1 MKLLLALHCGT
12 NRFSQ
17 RRFAGGRVDYWTP
30 IRRSYLYLLRQE
42 AGKGIPSLC
51 PATWVRV
58 IIYGEDNKYIAVVG
72 S

>member
-17 RRFAGGRVDYWTP
+17 R
-30 IRRSYLYLLRQE
+30 S
-42 AGKGIPSLC
+42 
-51 PATWVRV
+51 ATWVRV
-58 IIYGEDNKYIAVVG
+58 IIYGEGNKYIAVVG